1 MALSQLKL
9 MNLKSFL
16 TLSSVCL
23 GLLAG
28 SGFLQASDPVRTHDD
43 LTRLEAK
50 VEAVAKQAMP
60 ATVALLSEETE
71 SSGSGVI
78 TTADGLIL
86 TAAHVVQGSKELT
99 VVFPNGEQVPGKVLG
114 ANYSNDIAM
123 VKIERKGPWPFAE
136 LGESSPLA
144 AGDWVVAMGH
154 SAGFDAARTPPVRF
168 GRVVSKGPGNFL
180 TTDCTLIGGDSGG
193 PLFDLNGRVI
203 GINSSIGVS
212 WTNNNH
218 AGVDG
223 FKHDWKRLLDGESWG
238 QLTMNPFANPEK
250 PVLGIVMGRARGEN
264 GVPVEAMAPGSPAAA
279 AGLRPGDVI
288 LSLGGSATPDGSRLD
303 QVLTKRQAGEKVE
316 MGILRNNK
324 KMRVEVQ
331 LARYDEIFRSRP
343 LSSGYS
349 EDSEIPLMLPE
360 EQAVVQAQ
368 DKESSAALRPGMAE
382 AAKSTVRIWSGRRR
396 LAYGTVVGDGT
407 RILSKW
413 SEISRAS
420 QGLRISADGSGQP
433 SEVSVVG
440 VYESEDL
447 VLLDIKGSPLPAVK
461 WADQVNPPLGA
472 FVAAPQP
479 DGRLAGFGVVSVLE
493 RNLRET
499 DLAYLGIMA
508 AQGYNGPGVK
518 IDTVEPDTGA
528 AKAGLAPG
536 NVILKVGDRK
546 ISGLL
551 ALKNA
556 LTGVAPGEKV
566 ALWVEANGREKKI
579 DVALSN
585 RPQMPQQFFGA
596 RLQQMERMG
605 GPISQVRDSF
615 GHAIQT
621 DMRIAPNQ
629 VGGPVVDLNGRA
641 LGITLARADRTRS
654 FIMPASALRELL
666 KSDPTDPEQM
676 LANQT
681 PRANPAPRMERD
693 EQDEPAP
700 RGRSLP
706 GSEERMRR
714 HLTDMQRLMDYMQE
728 ELEALENP

>member
-1 MALSQLKL
+1 MTLKL
-9 MNLKSFL
+9 LNIMNVKSIFFL
-16 TLSSVCL
+16 ASVCL
-23 GLLAG
+23 GLFVG
-28 SGFLQASDPVRTHDD
+28 SGFLQARDPVKSLDD
-43 LTRLEAK
+43 LTRLEAR
-50 VEAVAKQAMP
+50 VEAVSKKTMP

-78 TTADGLIL
+78 TTVDGLIL
-86 TAAHVVQGSKELT
+86 TAAHVVQGSKEVT

-114 ANYSNDIAM
+114 ANYSKDIAM
-123 VKIERKGPWPFAE
+123 VQITRKGPWPFAE
-136 LGESSPLA
+136 LGESKPLA
-144 AGDWVVAMGH
+144 AGDWVVALGH

-193 PLFDLNGRVI
+193 PLFDLAGKII

-212 WTNNNH
+212 LTNNNH

-223 FKHDWKRLLDGESWG
+223 FKQDWNRLLDGESWG

-250 PVLGIVMGRARGEN
+250 PVLGIVMGLARGQN
-264 GVPVEAMAPGSPAAA
+264 GVPVKAMAPGSPAAA

-288 LSLGGSATPDGSRLD
+288 TSLAGSATPDGSRLD
-303 QVLTKRQAGEKVE
+303 QVLTKRQAGETVK

-324 KMRVEVQ
+324 KLQVEVL

-343 LSSGYS
+343 FSSAYS

-360 EQAVVQAQ
+360 EEAVVVAQ
-368 DKESSAALRPGMAE
+368 DRDSSAALEPGLAE
-382 AAKSTVRIWSGRRR
+382 VSKSTVRIWSGRRR

-413 SEISRAS
+413 SEIARAPRN
-420 QGLRISADGSGQP
+420 LRIDSDGSGVP
-433 SEVSVVG
+433 CEITVAG
-440 VYESEDL
+440 IFEDDDL
-447 VLLDIKGSPLPAVK
+447 VLLDIHGSPLPAVK
-461 WADQVNPPLGA
+461 WSDDAAPELGS
-472 FVAAPQP
+472 FLAAPQP
-479 DGRLAGFGVVSVLE
+479 GGRLAGFGVVSVLE

-508 AQGYNGPGVK
+508 EQGYTGPGVK
-518 IDTVEPDTGA
+518 IGEVERETGA
-528 AKAGLAPG
+528 EEAGLLPG
-536 NVILKVGDRK
+536 NVILKVGDRE

-556 LTGVAPGEKV
+556 LTGVAPGEKIS
-566 ALWVEANGREKKI
+566 LWVEANGREKKI

-585 RPQMPQQFFGA
+585 RPQMPRQNFGA

-605 GPISQVRDSF
+605 GAISQVRDSF
-615 GHAIQT
+615 THAIQT
-621 DMRIAPNQ
+621 DMRLEPNQ

-641 LGITLARADRTRS
+641 LGITMARADRTRS
-654 FIMPASALRELL
+654 FIMPASAVQELL
-666 KSDPTDPEQM
+666 KSDPTDPAVMQ
-676 LANQT
+676 ASQV
-681 PRANPAPRMERD
+681 PRAKPVPMVQQGQRV
-693 EQDEPAP
+693 P
-700 RGRSLP
+700 RGRSKP

-714 HLTDMQRLMDYMQE
+714 HLSDMQRLMDYMQE
-728 ELEALENP
+728 EIEALEQP